1 MKKIYYLLCLLPL
14 MPLVSACD
22 DEGAEVVLLQNPES
36 QPVTL
41 SSIAPDYGFAG
52 DQFTLTG
59 ANFGGG
65 VDFIQVFI
73 GENEAEVLTCTDT
86 EVKVLVPK
94 EATTGRVSVRFMGQ
108 EVSSNLMYRVMGKPS
123 VEQMKPLFGTEG
135 EQKAWGFVGSEIT
148 FSGSELGGSQEDVK
162 VVFKGAAGTS
172 AEIVSWSE
180 EEFKVKVPEGAVSGK
195 LTLTVGSQSVNTPYE
210 FRLVEHATV
219 SGITPQQ
226 GYKGCEV
233 TISGKGLG
241 DETTKGQTKVW
252 FGDKAGTVLSCENEK
267 ITVKVPGD
275 LTIGQSYDVKLST
288 AFETVEQMLKFKVV
302 EEPKDFTGDIQS
314 GYLANPITL
323 SGTNMPATVDALKVM
338 FGDKEGKILEYK
350 DGSLQVEIPSNA
362 SIGKV
367 KLSLID
373 AGVEFVVNDKF
384 EIKAAPVIEYCDV
397 AVFAGETMKIT
408 GTNLSALPVTVM
420 IGNQQVPSTPS
431 VSDTEITFTVPANL
445 SGDVK
450 VILNFGENVRP
461 AECEVTV
468 LPAQTGDITNYV
480 LENTSSP
487 FAIEGNGLKGWN
499 TNSIFYG
506 NPYVEKDGNVWMA
519 LNGKNNTW
527 NGALFQ
533 STTLPKGKYRFSITV
548 ADVDA
553 GTNRN
558 VVLFAV
564 MEGKDTPF
572 PGISDDPKPGHFISQ
587 DKLLGVMNIKDQP
600 NPVVATHS
608 FEMTMDKSLPVTIGF
623 ATMLGDTRYLYISEI
638 KVEHI
643 E

>member
-14 MPLVSACD
+14 MPLVSSCD
-22 DEGAEVVLLQNPES
+22 DEEAEVVLLQNPES

-41 SSIAPDYGFAG
+41 SSIAPDYGFVG

-59 ANFGGG
+59 TNFGGG

-94 EATTGRVSVRFMGQ
+94 EATTGRISVRFMGQ
-108 EVSSNLMYRVMGKPS
+108 EVNSDLMFRVMGKPS
-123 VEQMKPLFGTEG
+123 VEQMKPLFGMEG
-135 EQKAWGFVGSEIT
+135 AQKAWGFVGSEIT

-162 VVFKGAAGTS
+162 VIFKGATNTP

-195 LTLTVGSQSVNTPYE
+195 LTLTVGSQTVNTPYE

-302 EEPKDFTGDIQS
+302 EEPKDFTGNIQS

-323 SGTNMPATVDALKVM
+323 SGANMPATADALKVM

-350 DGSLQVEIPSNA
+350 DGNLLVEIPSDA

-373 AGVEFVVNDKF
+373 AGVEFVVNDEF

-397 AVFAGETMKIT
+397 AVFAGETMKIA

-420 IGNQQVPSTPS
+420 IGNEQVSSTS
-431 VSDTEITFTVPANL
+431 SSDTEITFKVPANL

>member
-14 MPLVSACD
+14 MPLVSSCD
-22 DEGAEVVLLQNPES
+22 DEEAEVVLLQNPES

-41 SSIAPDYGFAG
+41 SSIAPDYGFVG

-59 ANFGGG
+59 TNFGGG

-94 EATTGRVSVRFMGQ
+94 EATTGRISVRFMGQ
-108 EVSSNLMYRVMGKPS
+108 EVNSDLMFRVMGKPS
-123 VEQMKPLFGTEG
+123 VEQMKPLFGMEG
-135 EQKAWGFVGSEIT
+135 AQKAWGFVGSEII

-162 VVFKGAAGTS
+162 VIFKGATNTP

-195 LTLTVGSQSVNTPYE
+195 LTLTVGSQTVNTPYE

-323 SGTNMPATVDALKVM
+323 SGTNMPATADALKVM

-397 AVFAGETMKIT
+397 AVFADETMKIT

-420 IGNQQVPSTPS
+420 IGNQQVSPISS
-431 VSDTEITFTVPANL
+431 SDTEITFKVPANL

-461 AECEVTV
+461 VECEVTV

-499 TNSIFYG
+499 TNNIFYG

>member
-14 MPLVSACD
+14 MPLVSSCD
-22 DEGAEVVLLQNPES
+22 DEEAEVVLLQNPES

-41 SSIAPDYGFAG
+41 SSIAPDYGFVG

-59 ANFGGG
+59 TNFGGG

-94 EATTGRVSVRFMGQ
+94 EATTGRISVRFMGQ
-108 EVSSNLMYRVMGKPS
+108 EVNSDLMFRVMGKPS
-123 VEQMKPLFGTEG
+123 VEQMKPLFGMEG
-135 EQKAWGFVGSEIT
+135 AQKAWGFVGSEIT

-162 VVFKGAAGTS
+162 VIFKGATNTP

-195 LTLTVGSQSVNTPYE
+195 LTLTVGSQTLNTPYE
-210 FRLVEHATV
+210 FRLVEHAAV

-233 TISGKGLG
+233 TISGKSLG

-323 SGTNMPATVDALKVM
+323 SGTNMPATADALKVM

-408 GTNLSALPVTVM
+408 GANLSALPVTVM
-420 IGNQQVPSTPS
+420 IGNQQVSSTPS

>member
-1 MKKIYYLLCLLPL
+1 M
-14 MPLVSACD
+14 
-22 DEGAEVVLLQNPES
+22 
-36 QPVTL
+36 
-41 SSIAPDYGFAG
+41 
-52 DQFTLTG
+52 
-59 ANFGGG
+59 
-65 VDFIQVFI
+65 
-73 GENEAEVLTCTDT
+73 
-86 EVKVLVPK
+86 
-94 EATTGRVSVRFMGQ
+94 
-108 EVSSNLMYRVMGKPS
+108 
-123 VEQMKPLFGTEG
+123 
-135 EQKAWGFVGSEIT
+135 
-148 FSGSELGGSQEDVK
+148 
-162 VVFKGAAGTS
+162 
-172 AEIVSWSE
+172 
-180 EEFKVKVPEGAVSGK
+180 
-195 LTLTVGSQSVNTPYE
+195 
-210 FRLVEHATV
+210 
-219 SGITPQQ
+219 
-226 GYKGCEV
+226 
-233 TISGKGLG
+233 
-241 DETTKGQTKVW
+241 
-252 FGDKAGTVLSCENEK
+252 
-267 ITVKVPGD
+267 KVPGD

-323 SGTNMPATVDALKVM
+323 SGTNMPATADALKVM

-420 IGNQQVPSTPS
+420 IGNQQVPSTS
-431 VSDTEITFTVPANL
+431 SDTEITFTVPANL

-572 PGISDDPKPGHFISQ
+572 PGISDDPRPGHFISQ
-587 DKLLGVMNIKDQP
+587 DKLLGAMNIKDQP
-600 NPVVATHS
+600 NLVVATHS

>member
-14 MPLVSACD
+14 MPLVSSCD
-22 DEGAEVVLLQNPES
+22 DEEAEVVLLQNPES

-41 SSIAPDYGFAG
+41 SSIAPDYGFVG

-59 ANFGGG
+59 TNFGGG

-94 EATTGRVSVRFMGQ
+94 EATTGRISVRFMGQ
-108 EVSSNLMYRVMGKPS
+108 EVNSDLMFRVMGKPS
-123 VEQMKPLFGTEG
+123 VEQMKPLFGMEG
-135 EQKAWGFVGSEIT
+135 AQKAWGFVGSEIT

-162 VVFKGAAGTS
+162 VIFKGATNTP

-195 LTLTVGSQSVNTPYE
+195 LTLTVGSQTVNTPYE

-323 SGTNMPATVDALKVM
+323 SGTNMPATADALKVM

-397 AVFAGETMKIT
+397 AVFAGERMKIT

-420 IGNQQVPSTPS
+420 IGNEQVSSTS
-431 VSDTEITFTVPANL
+431 SSDTEITFKVPANL

-487 FAIEGNGLKGWN
+487 FAIEENGLKGWN

-587 DKLLGVMNIKDQP
+587 DKLLGFMNIKDQP

>member
-1 MKKIYYLLCLLPL
+1 
-14 MPLVSACD
+14 MPLVSSCD
-22 DEGAEVVLLQNPES
+22 DEEAEVVLLQNPES

-41 SSIAPDYGFAG
+41 SSIAPDYGFVG

-59 ANFGGG
+59 TNFGGG

-94 EATTGRVSVRFMGQ
+94 EATTGRISVRFMGQ
-108 EVSSNLMYRVMGKPS
+108 EVNSDLMFRVMGKPS
-123 VEQMKPLFGTEG
+123 VEQMKPLFGMEG
-135 EQKAWGFVGSEIT
+135 AQKAWGFVGSEIT

-162 VVFKGAAGTS
+162 VIFKGATNTP

-195 LTLTVGSQSVNTPYE
+195 LTLTVGSQTVNTPYE

-323 SGTNMPATVDALKVM
+323 SGTNMPATADALKVM

-420 IGNQQVPSTPS
+420 IGNEQVSSTS
-431 VSDTEITFTVPANL
+431 SSDTEITFKVPANL

-499 TNSIFYG
+499 TNNIFYG

>member
-14 MPLVSACD
+14 MPLVSSCD
-22 DEGAEVVLLQNPES
+22 DEEAEVVLLQNPES

-41 SSIAPDYGFAG
+41 SSIAPDYGFVG

-59 ANFGGG
+59 TNFGGG

-94 EATTGRVSVRFMGQ
+94 EATTGRISVRFMGQ
-108 EVSSNLMYRVMGKPS
+108 EVNSDLMFRVMGKPS
-123 VEQMKPLFGTEG
+123 VEQMKPLFGLEG
-135 EQKAWGFVGSEIT
+135 TQKAWGFVGSEVT

-162 VVFKGAAGTS
+162 VIFKGATNTP

-180 EEFKVKVPEGAVSGK
+180 EEFKVIVPEGAVSGK
-195 LTLTVGSQSVNTPYE
+195 LTLTVGSQTVNTPYE

-233 TISGKGLG
+233 TISGKSLG

-252 FGDKAGTVLSCENEK
+252 FGDQAGTVLSCENEK

-275 LTIGQSYDVKLST
+275 LTIGQSYGVKLST

-323 SGTNMPATVDALKVM
+323 SGTNMPATADALKVM

-397 AVFAGETMKIT
+397 AVFADETMKIT

-420 IGNQQVPSTPS
+420 IGNEQVSSTS
-431 VSDTEITFTVPANL
+431 SSDTEITFKVPANL

-499 TNSIFYG
+499 TNNIFYG

>member
-14 MPLVSACD
+14 MPLVSSCD
-22 DEGAEVVLLQNPES
+22 DEEAEVVLLQNPES

-41 SSIAPDYGFAG
+41 SSIAPDYGFVG

-59 ANFGGG
+59 TNFGGG

-94 EATTGRVSVRFMGQ
+94 EATTGRISVRFMGQ
-108 EVSSNLMYRVMGKPS
+108 EVNSDLMFRVMGKPS
-123 VEQMKPLFGTEG
+123 VEQMKPLFGMEG
-135 EQKAWGFVGSEIT
+135 AQKAWGFVGSEIT

-162 VVFKGAAGTS
+162 VIFKGATNTP

-195 LTLTVGSQSVNTPYE
+195 LTLTVGSQTVNTPYE

-252 FGDKAGTVLSCENEK
+252 FGDKAGAVLSCENEK

-302 EEPKDFTGDIQS
+302 EEPKDFTGNIQS

-323 SGTNMPATVDALKVM
+323 SGANMPATADALKVM

-350 DGSLQVEIPSNA
+350 DGNLLVEIPSDA

-373 AGVEFVVNDKF
+373 AGVEFVVNDEF

-397 AVFAGETMKIT
+397 AVFAGETMKIA

-420 IGNQQVPSTPS
+420 IGNQPATPTR
-431 VSDTEITFTVPANL
+431 SDTEITFTVPANL

-468 LPAQTGDITNYV
+468 NYV

>member
-14 MPLVSACD
+14 MPLVSSCD
-22 DEGAEVVLLQNPES
+22 DEEAEVVLLQNPES

-41 SSIAPDYGFAG
+41 SSIAPDYGFVG

-59 ANFGGG
+59 TNFGGG

-73 GENEAEVLTCTDT
+73 GENEAEVLACTDT

-94 EATTGRVSVRFMGQ
+94 EATTGRISVRFMGQ
-108 EVSSNLMYRVMGKPS
+108 EVNSDLMFRVMGKPS
-123 VEQMKPLFGTEG
+123 VEQMKPLFGMEG
-135 EQKAWGFVGSEIT
+135 AQKAWGFVGSEIT

-162 VVFKGAAGTS
+162 VIFKGATNTP

-195 LTLTVGSQSVNTPYE
+195 LTLTVGSQTVNTPYE

-323 SGTNMPATVDALKVM
+323 SGTNMPATADALKVM

-420 IGNQQVPSTPS
+420 IGNEQVSSTS
-431 VSDTEITFTVPANL
+431 SSDTEITFKVPANL

-499 TNSIFYG
+499 TNNIFYG

>member
-41 SSIAPDYGFAG
+41 SSIAPDYGFVG

-59 ANFGGG
+59 TNFGGG

-94 EATTGRVSVRFMGQ
+94 EATTGRISVRFMGQ
-108 EVSSNLMYRVMGKPS
+108 EVNSDLMFRVMGKPS
-123 VEQMKPLFGTEG
+123 VEQMKPLFGMEG

-252 FGDKAGTVLSCENEK
+252 FGDKAGTVLACENEK

-323 SGTNMPATVDALKVM
+323 SGTNMPATADALKVM

-408 GTNLSALPVTVM
+408 GTNLSALTVTVM
-420 IGNQQVPSTPS
+420 IGNQQVSSTPS
-431 VSDTEITFTVPANL
+431 VSDTEITFKVPANL

-548 ADVDA
+548 VDVDA

-572 PGISDDPKPGHFISQ
+572 PGISDDPRPGHFISQ
-587 DKLLGVMNIKDQP
+587 DKLLGAMNIKDQP

>member
-14 MPLVSACD
+14 MPLVSSCD
-22 DEGAEVVLLQNPES
+22 DEEAEVVLLQNPES

-41 SSIAPDYGFAG
+41 SSIAPDYGFVG

-59 ANFGGG
+59 TNFGGG

-94 EATTGRVSVRFMGQ
+94 EATTGRISVRFMGQ
-108 EVSSNLMYRVMGKPS
+108 EVNSDLMFRVMGKPS
-123 VEQMKPLFGTEG
+123 VEQMKPLFGLEG
-135 EQKAWGFVGSEIT
+135 TQKAWGFVGSEVT

-162 VVFKGAAGTS
+162 VIFKGATNTP

-195 LTLTVGSQSVNTPYE
+195 LTLTVGSQTVNTPYE

-233 TISGKGLG
+233 TISGKSLG

-323 SGTNMPATVDALKVM
+323 SGTNMPATADALKVM

-397 AVFAGETMKIT
+397 AVFADETMKIT

-420 IGNQQVPSTPS
+420 IGNQQVSPISS
-431 VSDTEITFTVPANL
+431 SDTEITFKVPANL

-461 AECEVTV
+461 VECEVTV

-487 FAIEGNGLKGWN
+487 FAIEENGLKGWN

-587 DKLLGVMNIKDQP
+587 DKLLGFMNIKDQP

>member
-14 MPLVSACD
+14 MPLVSSCD
-22 DEGAEVVLLQNPES
+22 DEEAEVVLLQNPES

-41 SSIAPDYGFAG
+41 SSIAPDYGFVG

-59 ANFGGG
+59 TNFGGG

-94 EATTGRVSVRFMGQ
+94 EATTGRISVRFMGQ
-108 EVSSNLMYRVMGKPS
+108 EVNSDLMFRVMGKPS
-123 VEQMKPLFGTEG
+123 VEQMKPLFGLEG
-135 EQKAWGFVGSEIT
+135 TQKAWGFVGSEVT

-162 VVFKGAAGTS
+162 VIFKGATNTP

-195 LTLTVGSQSVNTPYE
+195 LTLTVGSQTVNTPYE

-323 SGTNMPATVDALKVM
+323 SGTNMPATADALKVM

-397 AVFAGETMKIT
+397 AVFAGERMKIT

-420 IGNQQVPSTPS
+420 IGNEQGSLTS
-431 VSDTEITFTVPANL
+431 SSDTEITFKVPANL

-572 PGISDDPKPGHFISQ
+572 PGISDNPKPGHFISQ
-587 DKLLGVMNIKDQP
+587 DKLLGFMNIKDQP